1 MTFRI
6 STHRRRLVQAGGLA
20 AMGAIAA
27 GAMVL
32 TAPLGNAIPEST
44 IASECDAAGGT
55 YQTTVAADGKRYSQ
69 CCYRDIAGTKHCD
82 NYVDGTYINTVDYAV
97 VEGSPTP
104 SPSSPTPSPSSRPG
118 AEAGLPTTAAPTE
131 RSAPPEFGTA
141 TLYMPPP
148 PGPAASQPGEV
159 AQAP

>member
-1 MTFRI
+1 
-6 STHRRRLVQAGGLA
+6 
-20 AMGAIAA
+20 MGAIAA

-32 TAPLGNAIPEST
+32 SAPFGNAIPEST

-82 NYVDGTYINTVDYAV
+82 NYVDGNYTNTTDFGV
-97 VEGSPTP
+97 VEGS
-104 SPSSPTPSPSSRPG
+104 STPSPSSRPG
-118 AEAGLPTTAAPTE
+118 AEAGLPTTAPPPA

-148 PGPAASQPGEV
+148 PGPAAPLPGEA